1 MIAQPPLNLT
11 QKLGSLMMQIQSF
24 LVIIKSVINDS
35 IVKFVQV
42 SSFVGLHNNERL
54 VYEYDFR

>member
-42 SSFVGLHNNERL
+42 SSFVIFQQTIIKRFKL
-54 VYEYDFR
+54 